1 MRPPLHR
8 LPVPLLT
15 PRRARGAQRSCR
27 RPWEAPAGGVL
38 GTGRTPGFWASPRL
52 LWTCCPPASHP
63 WVPLGPGNPGGAL
76 QVLAGGGPAAPA
88 EKALAPSPRA
98 LPTASRPRPR
108 PRGRTSRPRPH
119 YSPAAPRGPAGQ
131 PQSVHQSPEGPGAQ
145 DRTLGQGAG
154 PPPPAWLRAPPG
166 TLTPPPAS
174 VHAPC
179 PLGVATLPPG
189 APVPGEGTAAGEQ
202 GARRQDRA
210 WHGHHA
216 PTVSPGDVCAG
227 PRSRP
232 LGAGP
237 FVEVSSSPGGVTET
251 GLRLGPGGLRRRG
264 QKRVTMVAEGE
275 GGGHGPVAPGTPA
288 SGTPDWAP
296 LALHGERTLSCF
308 CGHW

>member
-108 PRGRTSRPRPH
+108 PRGRTSRAPPTLFPCSPEGSGGPAPVRASEPRGARGPGPDPGTRGWAATACLAAGPSRDPDPSPCFRPRPLSSGSGNSSARGSCARGGDGSRGAGRPQAGQGLARPPRPH
-119 YSPAAPRGPAGQ
+119 CVPRGR
-131 PQSVHQSPEGPGAQ
+131 VRRPE
-145 DRTLGQGAG
+145 
-154 PPPPAWLRAPPG
+154 
-166 TLTPPPAS
+166 
-174 VHAPC
+174 
-179 PLGVATLPPG
+179 
-189 APVPGEGTAAGEQ
+189 VP
-202 GARRQDRA
+202 
-210 WHGHHA
+210 
-216 PTVSPGDVCAG
+216 
-227 PRSRP
+227 
-232 LGAGP
+232 
-237 FVEVSSSPGGVTET
+237 
-251 GLRLGPGGLRRRG
+251 
-264 QKRVTMVAEGE
+264 
-275 GGGHGPVAPGTPA
+275 APG
-288 SGTPDWAP
+288 SGAFRGSELFARW
-296 LALHGERTLSCF
+296 
-308 CGHW
+308 GH